1 MDMRDV
7 LNRKKKVI
15 NIANVIK
22 DVRIEYK
29 IITWSRLPY
38 YGQGQGYKK
47 ARALIIPGLPISP
60 GLQCRQGSNK
70 ARAPILARTI
80 RIGATV

>member
-15 NIANVIK
+15 NIASVIK

-29 IITWSRLPY
+29 LITWSRY
-38 YGQGQGYKK
+38 WYGQGQGYKK
-47 ARALIIPGLPISP
+47 ARALIRPGLPISP
-60 GLQCRQGSNK
+60 GLQCRHGSNK
-70 ARAPILARTI
+70 SGLQYWPGL
-80 RIGATV
+80 